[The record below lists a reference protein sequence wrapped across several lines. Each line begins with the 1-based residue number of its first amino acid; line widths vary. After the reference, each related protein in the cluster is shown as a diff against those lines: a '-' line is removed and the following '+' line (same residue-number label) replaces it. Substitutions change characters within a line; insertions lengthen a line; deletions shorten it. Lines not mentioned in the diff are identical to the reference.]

1 MPIRIRSKLLTATV
15 AGIVALAATYSLRAA
30 PPANQAVDPL
40 AALLAEVHAL
50 RITMEQ
56 NATLTPRLQLTLAR
70 LNIEEQRIAQLA
82 AQLERARQELNGNDM
97 ALRRMSGELEA
108 AEKRLQ
114 MTVEDKTRRDLEIG
128 ISDLKTQIKA
138 SAGAEQASRARVND
152 ALQALSTEQGRW
164 LDLNSRLDELERLL
178 APIPR

>member
-1 MPIRIRSKLLTATV
+1 MTIRIHSILQTATA

-30 PPANQAVDPL
+30 PQPIQAVDPL
-40 AALLAEVHAL
+40 AALLSEVHAL
-50 RITMEQ
+50 RIAMEQ

-70 LNIEEQRIAQLA
+70 LNIEEQRVAQLA
-82 AQLERARQELNGNDM
+82 AQLDRARQELNGNGM

-114 MTVEDKTRRDLEIG
+114 MTVEDKP
-128 ISDLKTQIKA
+128 
-138 SAGAEQASRARVND
+138 SAGTEQASRAREND
-152 ALQALSTEQGRW
+152 ALQALSIEQGRW

>member
-1 MPIRIRSKLLTATV
+1 MPIRIHSILLTATA

-30 PPANQAVDPL
+30 PQPIQAVDPL
-40 AALLAEVHAL
+40 AALLSEVHAL
-50 RITMEQ
+50 RIAMEQ

-70 LNIEEQRIAQLA
+70 LNIEEQRVAQLA
-82 AQLERARQELNGNDM
+82 AQLDRARQELNGNGM

-114 MTVEDKTRRDLEIG
+114 MTVEDKPRRELELG
-128 ISDLKTQIKA
+128 ISDLKTQIKT
-138 SAGAEQASRARVND
+138 SAGTEQASRAREND
-152 ALQALSTEQGRW
+152 ALQALSIEQGRW